1 VSVLEEISTGEVL
14 LAAAKRSLKLMQDFV
29 TAQQEL
35 LKPGGVPTLL
45 AAAAAAAAGPSGS
58 GGSSTKLAAAT
69 AAAGAAAAAG
79 SKAAGGAVELSFEM
93 VAALLNNSVDCYN
106 QSLEFTEHV
115 QVGFSAHC
123 HCVCLSHLCC
133 CLRCLLQE
141 VSLCAL
147 YLNVPRVSSAAVR
160 QSLLDEGLSAQLDVE
175 DTCRTCHVIAAAD
188 YAPIMRVSSERFYV
202 LCFCCCAAVAAGRG
216 LVSAAGCRGHLC
228 TCALYTNNACVARF
242 FFCCPA
248 VSAG

>member
-1 VSVLEEISTGEVL
+1 LCTDFVAIKGAHLAATADAASQVSVLEEISTGEVL

-58 GGSSTKLAAAT
+58 SGSSTKLAAAT

-93 VAALLNNSVDCYN
+93 VAALLNNTLDCYN

-115 QVGFSAHC
+115 QVGRRQPHRPYHGTCPLHC
-123 HCVCLSHLCC
+123 IKGCPC
-133 CLRCLLQE
+133 CLLQDG
-141 VSLCAL
+141 VC
-147 YLNVPRVSSAAVR
+147 
-160 QSLLDEGLSAQLDVE
+160 
-175 DTCRTCHVIAAAD
+175 
-188 YAPIMRVSSERFYV
+188 APIGSP
-202 LCFCCCAAVAAGRG
+202 CCM
-216 LVSAAGCRGHLC
+216 LQKQ
-228 TCALYTNNACVARF
+228 
-242 FFCCPA
+242 
-248 VSAG
+248 